1 MTPQETRAA
10 YLAEL
15 SKIVPDIVLD
25 TISDGDHGRRTLE
38 AHLGNR
44 RHWPMASKT
53 APDHASFLSK
63 LADRRICI

>member
-25 TISDGDHGRRTLE
+25 TISNGDHGRRTLE

-44 RHWPMASKT
+44 RHQAKASET
-53 APDHASFLSK
+53 TLGQASFLSK
-63 LADRRICI
+63 LADRRICM